1 MKTALPVLVLLS
13 VGIAAEA
20 QQLPP
25 GPKVTVSAVT
35 QLAPTLPQYL
45 TVEVP
50 MLRDAV
56 PKVSNGRVEFNLRS
70 HPEANVQGPEAMR
83 LVRSGQ
89 VDIVGA
95 ALPTVSGDVPLLD
108 GFDLPGGHVSMED
121 VRRGARALM
130 PAANEDLQR
139 FGVKMIATSPFPA
152 QVFFCRKPVSA
163 TADLRGL
170 KVRTSGPAQADFV
183 GALGAQPVGIAIGEV
198 YTALER
204 GVVDCAISGTGIA
217 NAQRWHEVVTHMYT
231 LTTSYGILGYVVNL
245 AWWNRLDPPVREFLD
260 KTFQEVEEAQWRLGA
275 QLTQDA
281 IECNIGNADGCRIFT
296 VVKTRPMKLVQ
307 ATAEDNAR
315 ARQILV
321 DVVLPNWV
329 KRCGARCGD
338 AYNAAV
344 APISG
349 VRFVAR

>member
-1 MKTALPVLVLLS
+1 MLQLTAREIVETLAASAEDIVAPAASAPSAASVPHRRPKLHKERSGKGRIDVRPDRGGDSAQNRPAPRQVAGPRTNGDSRVDTMRGALPVFLLLS
-13 VGIAAEA
+13 VGMAAEA

-35 QLAPTLPQYL
+35 HLAPTLPQYL

-50 MLRDAV
+50 MLREAV
-56 PKVSNGRVEFNLRS
+56 PKSSNGRVEFNLRS

-152 QVFFCRKPVSA
+152 QLFFCRKPVSA
-163 TADLRGL
+163 TADLRGTQGAHL
-170 KVRTSGPAQADFV
+170 RTGAGRTS
-183 GALGAQPVGIAIGEV
+183 
-198 YTALER
+198 
-204 GVVDCAISGTGIA
+204 
-217 NAQRWHEVVTHMYT
+217 
-231 LTTSYGILGYVVNL
+231 
-245 AWWNRLDPPVREFLD
+245 
-260 KTFQEVEEAQWRLGA
+260 
-275 QLTQDA
+275 
-281 IECNIGNADGCRIFT
+281 
-296 VVKTRPMKLVQ
+296 
-307 ATAEDNAR
+307 
-315 ARQILV
+315 
-321 DVVLPNWV
+321 
-329 KRCGARCGD
+329 
-338 AYNAAV
+338 
-344 APISG
+344 
-349 VRFVAR
+349 